1 MVIALVTAAVSRDLD
16 EDLPILGAAL
26 ERAGTQ
32 FHVVNWHDDID
43 WSVYSAV
50 FLRSPWDY
58 HLRRGEFLAWLRA
71 TSYVTNVFNPYDVV
85 EWNSDKRYLGELVS
99 AGIPVVP
106 TRFVTSAD
114 EASVRDVLDEFGND
128 IVVKPGI
135 SAGSHDTLRYRDASL
150 ALGDVMEHVARIVAS
165 GAVAMVQPYESAID
179 ERGETGMVW
188 LNGTLSHAFRKG
200 AILAIE
206 PDMGNGLYAAEDIGS
221 RTATAAEAALGER
234 IMEFLR
240 TRFGSAPLYARVDV
254 IPDEEG
260 RPQLMELELVEP
272 SFFLAH
278 APGAD
283 DRVASAFTNAQ
294 R

>member
-1 MVIALVTAAVSRDLD
+1 MIALVTAAVSRDLD

-32 FHVVNWHDDID
+32 FHFVNWHDDVD
-43 WSVYSAV
+43 WSQYSAV

-58 HLRRGEFLAWLRA
+58 HLRRDEFLAWMRNA
-71 TSYVTNVFNPYDVV
+71 SRVTRVLNPFEIV
-85 EWNSDKRYLGELVS
+85 EWNSDKRYLGDLV
-99 AGIPVVP
+99 ALGIPVVP
-106 TRFVTSAD
+106 TRFIASID
-114 EASVRDVLDEFGND
+114 ESLVRDVLDEFGND
-128 IVVKPGI
+128 VVVKPSI

-150 ALGDVMEHVARIVAS
+150 AIPDVINHVARIVAA
-165 GAVAMVQPYESAID
+165 GAVTMVQPYEAGID

-188 LNGTLSHAFRKG
+188 LNGELSHAFRKG

-206 PDMGNGLYAAEDIGS
+206 PDMGNGLYAAEDIVP
-221 RTATAAEAALGER
+221 RTASNEEIALGES
-234 IMEFLR
+234 IMDFLR
-240 TRFGSAPLYARVDV
+240 SRFGEAPLYARVDV
-254 IPDEEG
+254 IPDEAG
-260 RPQLMELELVEP
+260 HPQLMELELVEP
-272 SFFLAH
+272 SFFLAY

>member
-1 MVIALVTAAVSRDLD
+1 MVIALVTAAVSRELD

-32 FHVVNWHDDID
+32 FHVVNWHDAVD
-43 WSVYSAV
+43 WSAHSAV

-58 HLRRGEFLAWLRA
+58 HLRRNEFLNWLLA
-71 TSYVTNVFNPYDVV
+71 TSRVTTVFNPYDIV
-85 EWNSDKRYLGELVS
+85 EWNSDKRYLGELTA
-99 AGIPVVP
+99 AGVPVVP
-106 TRFVTSAD
+106 TRFV
-114 EASVRDVLDEFGND
+114 ASPNESTVRDVLDEFGND
-128 IVVKPGI
+128 IVVKPSI

-150 ALGDVMEHVARIVAS
+150 EIDRVIAHVSRIVAS
-165 GAVAMVQPYESAID
+165 GAVAMVQPYESGID
-179 ERGETGMVW
+179 QRGETGMVW
-188 LNGTLSHAFRKG
+188 LNGELSHAFRKG
-200 AILAIE
+200 AILALE

-221 RTATAAEAALGER
+221 RTATPDEVALGRR
-234 IMEFLR
+234 IMAFLCE
-240 TRFGSAPLYARVDV
+240 RFGAAPLYARVDV
-254 IPDEEG
+254 IPDEQG